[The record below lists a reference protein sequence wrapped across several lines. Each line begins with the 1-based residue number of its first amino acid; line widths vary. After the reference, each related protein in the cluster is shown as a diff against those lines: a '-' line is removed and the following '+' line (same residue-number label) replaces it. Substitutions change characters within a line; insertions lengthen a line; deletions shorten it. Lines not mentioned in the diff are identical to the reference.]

1 MKGILLLSHGDMAKA
16 MLQSSSIFF
25 GDDIKQVEALDFQ
38 MTDDCDLFEEKIGK
52 CIERID
58 DGDGVIIL
66 TDLYAGTPAH
76 KTTKYLADGKVDVI
90 CGMNLPLFIELINKR
105 EMGEIDIDELVEIGQ
120 QSILPWRII
129 NKTDDEFF

>member
-1 MKGILLLSHGDMAKA
+1 MLSRAGIDSEL
-16 MLQSSSIFF
+16 I
-25 GDDIKQVEALDFQ
+25 
-38 MTDDCDLFEEKIGK
+38 IGK

-76 KTTKYLADGKVDVI
+76 KTTKYLSNGKVDVI

-105 EMGEIDIDELVEIGQ
+105 EIGEIDIDEWVEIGQ